1 MAKHMYAMFQEVAT
15 KLRSIAS
22 ENKQLT
28 NKNVNKY
35 LRSSS
40 SENRVPIKQKQ
51 GNLTLK
57 CLRYLFTLKK
67 SSSVIV
73 TNKQRNNQLECQIL
87 ADPQNCIFQPQSTVS
102 SLLTSVKGQGE
113 KKRGKEKWDKT
124 KQNNAQ
130 CCGYQ
135 DRLGLVFSCV
145 GFPCT
150 SGILPHALVQTV
162 PNCGSGQRC
171 SPSKFPLH
179 NKSAS
184 TLIQIFT
191 KTRLSFDPG
200 GTTII
205 LPNEAISAQ
214 RNQWLRGFVH
224 TTSET
229 KLVHQ
234 WLRGFVHTTSK
245 TKLVHQWLR
254 GHLLNYKT
262 HLHGA
267 VNQDISLKVIK

>member
-28 NKNVNKY
+28 NKNFSKY

-73 TNKQRNNQLECQIL
+73 TNKQTNNQLECQIL
-87 ADPQNCIFQPQSTVS
+87 ADPRNCIFQPQSTVS

-214 RNQWLRGFVH
+214 RNQCSEESVAKRICPYHFRDQISPPVAKRICPYH
-224 TTSET
+224 FQDQISPPVAKRTST
-229 KLVHQ
+229 KLQ
-234 WLRGFVHTTSK
+234 KYETGILS
-245 TKLVHQWLR
+245 
-254 GHLLNYKT
+254 
-262 HLHGA
+262 
-267 VNQDISLKVIK
+267 